1 MELSCAARVA
11 DIGSHKPS
19 VLVLPERTELAELQ
33 RAQALTAESVVVAAS
48 AEGDLMRGHL
58 LHRGIN
64 QVNYLKMLSDDVSRG
79 TGVLPATPIYE
90 TPEFA
95 IGMLICRDLQNPEL
109 QANVMNSLRASRS
122 QLKVLCIPAHMGSG
136 WFPSSRINDFLGGFL
151 ALSNHPGT
159 PGDARCPSFIAN
171 PDGVRREVQNH
182 HEPIYA
188 YVP

>member
-33 RAQALTAESVVVAAS
+33 RAQELIPESVVVAAS

-58 LHRGIN
+58 QHHGIN
-64 QVNYLKMLSDDVSRG
+64 QVDYLKILSDGVLRR
-79 TGVLPATPIYE
+79 TRVLPATPVYE

-95 IGMLICRDLQNPEL
+95 IGMLICLDLKNPDLQAE
-109 QANVMNSLRASRS
+109 VMKRLRDSRS

-136 WFPSSRINDFLGGFL
+136 WFPSSRINDFLGVFL